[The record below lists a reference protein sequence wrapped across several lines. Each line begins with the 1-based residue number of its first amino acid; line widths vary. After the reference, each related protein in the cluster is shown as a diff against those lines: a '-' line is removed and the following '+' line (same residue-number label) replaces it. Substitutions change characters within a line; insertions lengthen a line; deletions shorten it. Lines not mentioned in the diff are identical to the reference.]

1 MKRLLALMLVLV
13 MVFALCACGAKEETV
28 PAAET
33 ETTAK
38 EETGTA
44 DSEKAAEPAG
54 PVEHKLTVGTTSAV
68 ATFNWSASKL
78 IGNWM
83 LFEPLF
89 SLDPESGELIP
100 CLAESYEFV
109 DKTTI
114 EIKLREGVKF
124 TNGQGY
130 VSDFTSA
137 DVLPSLQ
144 ARATGTMAS
153 RFAAYDWDN
162 CTTPDDYTV
171 VLKLT
176 SEYGPVINYL
186 ACCQMYDS
194 EWLASATDEDWWQSC
209 PGTAP
214 YYCSEKASGSH
225 TTFTR
230 KDAADYWGELPE
242 CEEVVYRYYAEA
254 STMFIDL
261 ETGAIDAASG
271 IGSTDAAR
279 LMNGECAANIAYSLN
294 PVKDVLM
301 LVLPEYVKAFE
312 DVRVRQ
318 AFIEAIDADAVAAA
332 VYGVLYIEATSTL
345 PSGVDYKIDVDSYEY
360 DPEHAKQLMEE
371 AGYGGGFDLR
381 IVVTPDN
388 VGIAE
393 AIQACVSV
401 IGVNLTIESYD
412 PPTAIPMF
420 IEGET
425 DLMTKVAT
433 GGAYV
438 NEPDMVFDGIS
449 PLSTLKACAITDPEW
464 VEIFNKGLYTT
475 DTELRAEAYAEAQQW
490 LHDSYRVMPICERA
504 SMLAW
509 NSDKIAQFYVAI
521 ADVPSVAGVQFVG

>member
-1 MKRLLALMLVLV
+1 MKKRIALMLSLV
-13 MVFALCACGAKEETV
+13 MMFALCACGAQEEPQVKESTVTEETANSENTEE
-28 PAAET
+28 AA
-33 ETTAK
+33 APV
-38 EETGTA
+38 A
-44 DSEKAAEPAG
+44 
-54 PVEHKLTVGTTSAV
+54 VEHKLTVGTTSAV
-68 ATFNWSASKL
+68 ATFNWSASNL

-89 SLDPESGELIP
+89 SLDPDTGELVP
-100 CLAESYEFV
+100 CLAQSYEFL
-109 DKTTI
+109 DETTI

-130 VSDFTSA
+130 ESDFTSA

-171 VLKLT
+171 VIKLT

-209 PGTAP
+209 PGTAA

-225 TTFTR
+225 TTFVR

-271 IGSTDAAR
+271 IGNTDAAR
-279 LMNGECAANIAYSLN
+279 LMNGECADNIAYALN

-301 LVLPEYVKAFE
+301 LVLPEYVEAFE

-318 AFIEAIDADAVAAA
+318 AFIEAIDADAVAEA
-332 VYGVLYIEATSTL
+332 VYGVMYIEASSTL
-345 PSGVDYKIDVDSYEY
+345 PNGVDYKIDVDSYAY
-360 DPEHAKQLMEE
+360 DPDHAMELMKE
-371 AGYGGGFDLR
+371 AGYENGFDMR

-401 IGVNLTIESYD
+401 IGVNLSIESYD
-412 PPTAIPMF
+412 APTAIPMF
-420 IEGET
+420 IEGDT

-464 VEIFNKGLYTT
+464 VEIFDKGLYTT
-475 DTELRAEAYAEAQQW
+475 DTELRAQAYAEAQQW
-490 LHDSYRVMPICERA
+490 LRDSYRVMPICERA

-509 NSDKIAQFYVAI
+509 NSDKIASFNVAI
-521 ADVPSVAGVQFVG
+521 ADVPSVVGVSFVG

>member
-38 EETGTA
+38 EETVTA

-68 ATFNWSASKL
+68 ATFNWSASNL

-109 DKTTI
+109 DETTI

-130 VSDFTSA
+130 ESDFTSA

-371 AGYGGGFDLR
+371 AGYGNGFDLR

-420 IEGET
+420 IEGDT

-509 NSDKIAQFYVAI
+509 NSDKIAQFHVAI

>member
-1 MKRLLALMLVLV
+1 MKRCLTLLLALMMAL
-13 MVFALCACGAKEETV
+13 ALCACGTGTEAEQD
-28 PAAET
+28 PAPAET
-33 ETTAK
+33 AEAL
-38 EETGTA
+38 
-44 DSEKAAEPAG
+44 EKAEA
-54 PVEHKLTVGTTSAV
+54 PVGSVDHKLIVGTTSAV
-68 ATFNWSASKL
+68 ATFNWSASNL

-89 SLDPESGELIP
+89 TLDPETGELVP
-100 CLAESYEFV
+100 GLAESYEFL
-109 DKTTI
+109 DATTI
-114 EIKLREGVKF
+114 QINLRQGVKF

-130 VSDFTSA
+130 ESDFTSA

-162 CTTPDDYTV
+162 CETPDDYTV
-171 VLKLT
+171 IIKLT

-194 EWLASATDEDWWQSC
+194 EWLAAATDDDWWQSC

-214 YYCSEKASGSH
+214 YYCSEKVSGSY

-242 CEEVVYRYYAEA
+242 CEEVTYRYYAEA

-271 IGSTDAAR
+271 ISASDAAR
-279 LMNGECAANIAYSLN
+279 LINGECAENIAYSLN
-294 PVKDVLM
+294 PVKDVLL
-301 LVLPEYVKAFE
+301 LVLPEYVEAFE

-318 AFIEAIDADAVAAA
+318 AFIEAIDSEAVAEA
-332 VYGVLYIEATSTL
+332 VYGVLYIPATSAL
-345 PSGVDYKIDVDSYEY
+345 PQGVDYKIDVEDYEY
-360 DPEHAKQLMEE
+360 NPEHAKELLEE
-371 AGYGGGFDLR
+371 AGYGNGFDLK

-401 IGVNLTIESYD
+401 IGVNLSIESYD
-412 PPTAIPMF
+412 AATAIPMF
-420 IEGET
+420 IEGQT

-449 PLSTLKACAITDPEW
+449 PLSTLKSCAITDEEW
-464 VEIFNKGLYTT
+464 VEIFNAGLYTS
-475 DTELRAEAYAEAQQW
+475 DTAVREAAYAEAQQW
-490 LHDSYRVMPICERA
+490 LRNSYRVMPICERA
-504 SMLAW
+504 SMMAW
-509 NSDKIAQFYVAI
+509 NAEKIASYDVAI
-521 ADVPSVAGVQFVG
+521 ADVPSVMGLTFVG